1 MYLCSVDTVRFE
13 VTTEWDS
20 ASSSTSQCA
29 CHQKIYRHFPPR
41 FTHYRDTISVN
52 PLPRRMTMTILISTQ
67 WHCFF
72 FPRND
77 QHWYCYQQKKHT
89 MWHPCYKQERYLS
102 GKWNVLFPS
111 HTDGD
116 ACYLLFSSEMAS
128 CCVWQIQ
135 QLCLFCS
142 CRKLELSIMSVL
154 FYVETRGKCSV
165 SSHQCSL

>member
-72 FPRND
+72 FPAMTSTDIVINRRNI
-77 QHWYCYQQKKHT
+77 
-89 MWHPCYKQERYLS
+89 PCDIPVTNRKDTCL
-102 GKWNVLFPS
+102 G
-111 HTDGD
+111 
-116 ACYLLFSSEMAS
+116 SEM
-128 CCVWQIQ
+128 
-135 QLCLFCS
+135 
-142 CRKLELSIMSVL
+142 
-154 FYVETRGKCSV
+154 Y
-165 SSHQCSL
+165 SSHHTQMEMHAIFYFLVRWPHAVFGRYNNCVCFAAAENWS